1 MRNRLFKAPS
11 PAMTVALLAL
21 FLVLGGTSY
30 AAGNSLLAARNSATL
45 PSGTSESGIF
55 GAGDGNSSGLGYIG
69 IGITYPQ
76 PLAKAIPTAHVIDVH
91 GKSGAHCPGAGHAA
105 RGYLCLYNRD
115 FSGLGAKAVY
125 SNDGQYFPASGGKV
139 GVLLYWQVDT
149 GAAYVGGEWTVT
161 AP

>member
-1 MRNRLFKAPS
+1 MDSRSRFDPRCWRAP
-11 PAMTVALLAL
+11 
-21 FLVLGGTSY
+21 
-30 AAGNSLLAARNSATL
+30 ATL
-45 PSGTSESGIF
+45 PSGASESGIF
-55 GAGDGNSSGLGYIG
+55 GAGDGNSSGFGYISV
-69 IGITYPQ
+69 GITYPQ
-76 PLAKAIPTAHVIDVH
+76 PLAKAIPTSHVIDVH

-115 FSGLGAKAVY
+115 YAGLGGTAFF
-125 SNDGQYFPASGGKV
+125 SDDGQHFPASGGKV